1 MLQKILSKNLFLE
14 IFLYRFF
21 SFKGR
26 SSRKEFA
33 MRILIPFIIVLLFSS
48 SFGFIQFLIQF
59 IIYPPLIIL
68 SRLSHYIY
76 STSYNMSLIL
86 NIIIIFYT
94 IQVFFITHRRLHDL
108 NASGWW
114 QLIAFIPFG
123 QLMMIGLL
131 LFFKGTPGPNKYGPP
146 PEY

>member
-33 MRILIPFIIVLLFSS
+33 IRILIPFIIVLLFSS
-48 SFGFIQFLIQF
+48 SLGFTHFLIQF

-68 SRLSHYIY
+68 SQLHYIY

-86 NIIIIFYT
+86 NIVIIFYT
-94 IQVFFITHRRLHDL
+94 IQVFFVTHRRLHDL
-108 NASGWW
+108 NANGWW
-114 QLIAFIPFG
+114 QLIAFIAFG
-123 QLMMIGLL
+123 QILMIGLL
-131 LFFKGTPGPNKYGPP
+131 LFFKGTDGPNKYGPP